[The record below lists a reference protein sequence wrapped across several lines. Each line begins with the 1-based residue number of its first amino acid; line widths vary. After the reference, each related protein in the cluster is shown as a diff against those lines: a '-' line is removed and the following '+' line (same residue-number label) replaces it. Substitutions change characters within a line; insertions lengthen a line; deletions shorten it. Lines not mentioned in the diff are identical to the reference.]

1 MTDTLATGA
10 TPADRPA
17 PSIWR
22 LVLPLMVAEV
32 VGSLELTMIYAAM
45 RSLIADFGS
54 ASAAGWL
61 ITSFMLSSA
70 AGAAL
75 FGRLGDLLGRRRIL
89 IAVLVISTI
98 GSLLSALTRD
108 LGWLIVGRA
117 MQGAAGSIV
126 PLCFGI
132 VREHAAPRQVPFGI
146 SLLAVAASLASATG
160 LVIGGAI
167 IDLAD
172 WSMIFKVTAVMG
184 ALATV
189 CVAAFVQR
197 DRAWNPGAVRD
208 DLLGGLLFI
217 PAAVGLLLA
226 IDNVGHAGWSDRMTL
241 AYLAIAVLSLAAWI
255 WRELSVPN
263 PLLQVRLLAR
273 PEIGWANACYVALA
287 LGAFQ
292 GGQIMALFGQQAP
305 ETGAGL
311 GLSATAA
318 GFLLLPANIITAMSY
333 PFVARL
339 VERHGPRLIG
349 STGFLLI
356 IIGFGSLVLWNDAVA
371 LVMALLVIQSI
382 GLGIV
387 YVTLQIVIVS
397 AAPAD
402 RVSEATGMMTVI
414 RATAMAIGAQT
425 VATLLSAGGHHGG
438 AVARFPAEAD
448 YVTVFLFVCGTGLAG
463 ALLAR
468 MLPRRLTAIPPT
480 H

>member
-1 MTDTLATGA
+1 MTDMAATGA
-10 TPADRPA
+10 TNADRSG
-17 PSIWR
+17 SIWR

-70 AGAAL
+70 AGAAR

-89 IAVLVISTI
+89 LAVLVISTA
-98 GSLLSALTRD
+98 GSIISALTRD

-132 VREHAAPRQVPFGI
+132 VREHAPPGRVPFGV
-146 SLLAVAASLASATG
+146 SMLAVAASLASATG
-160 LVIGGAI
+160 LVIGGVI

-172 WSMIFKVTAVMG
+172 WSMIFKVTAAMG
-184 ALATV
+184 LLATFCIAV
-189 CVAAFVQR
+189 FVQR
-197 DRAWNPGAVRD
+197 DRAWDPGAVRD
-208 DLLGGLLFI
+208 DLIGGLLFI

-226 IDNVGHAGWSDRMTL
+226 IDNMGHAGWSDRMTL
-241 AYLAIAVLSLAAWI
+241 IYVAVAVASLAAWV

-318 GFLLLPANIITAMSY
+318 GFLLLPANFITAACY
-333 PFVARL
+333 PFVARM
-339 VERHGPRLIG
+339 VERHGPRLVGAI
-349 STGFLLI
+349 GFLMI
-356 IIGFGSLVLWNDAVA
+356 VIGFGSLILWHHDVA
-371 LVMALLVIQSI
+371 LVMTLLVIQSI
-382 GLGIV
+382 GLGVV

-425 VATLLSAGGHHGG
+425 VATLLSATGHHGAG
-438 AVARFPAEAD
+438 VVRFPAEAD
-448 YVTVFLFVCGTGLAG
+448 YITVFLFVAGT
-463 ALLAR
+463 ALVGMLIAR
-468 MLPRRLTAIPPT
+468 KLPPRLTAVARP

>member
-1 MTDTLATGA
+1 MTDMAATGV
-10 TPADRPA
+10 TNADRSG
-17 PSIWR
+17 SIWR

-89 IAVLVISTI
+89 LAVLVISTA
-98 GSLLSALTRD
+98 GSVISALTRD

-132 VREHAAPRQVPFGI
+132 VREHAPPGRVPFGV
-146 SLLAVAASLASATG
+146 SMLAVAASLASATG
-160 LVIGGAI
+160 LVIGGVI

-172 WSMIFKVTAVMG
+172 WSMIFKVTAAMG
-184 ALATV
+184 LLATFCIAV
-189 CVAAFVQR
+189 FVQR
-197 DRAWNPGAVRD
+197 DRAWDPGAVRD
-208 DLLGGLLFI
+208 DLIGGLLFI

-226 IDNVGHAGWSDRMTL
+226 IDNIGHAGWSDRMTL
-241 AYLAIAVLSLAAWI
+241 VYVAVAVASLAAWV

-318 GFLLLPANIITAMSY
+318 GFLLLPANFITAACY
-333 PFVARL
+333 PFVARM
-339 VERHGPRLIG
+339 VERHGPRLVGAI
-349 STGFLLI
+349 GFLMI
-356 IIGFGSLVLWNDAVA
+356 VVGFGSLILWHHDVA
-371 LVMALLVIQSI
+371 LVMTLLVIQSI
-382 GLGIV
+382 GLGVV

-425 VATLLSAGGHHGG
+425 VATLLSAAGHHGAG
-438 AVARFPAEAD
+438 VVRFPAEAD
-448 YVTVFLFVCGTGLAG
+448 YITVFLFVGGT
-463 ALLAR
+463 ALVGMLIAR
-468 MLPRRLTAIPPT
+468 KLPPRLTAAAPR

>member
-1 MTDTLATGA
+1 MTDMAAAGA
-10 TPADRPA
+10 TNADRSG
-17 PSIWR
+17 SIWR

-89 IAVLVISTI
+89 LAVLVISTA
-98 GSLLSALTRD
+98 GSVISALTRD

-132 VREHAAPRQVPFGI
+132 VREHAPPGRVPFGV
-146 SLLAVAASLASATG
+146 SMLAVAASLASATG
-160 LVIGGAI
+160 LVIGGVI

-172 WSMIFKVTAVMG
+172 WSMIFKVTAAMG
-184 ALATV
+184 LLATFCIAV
-189 CVAAFVQR
+189 FVQR
-197 DRAWNPGAVRD
+197 DRAWDPGAVRD
-208 DLLGGLLFI
+208 DLIGGLLFI

-226 IDNVGHAGWSDRMTL
+226 IDNIGHAGWSDRMTL
-241 AYLAIAVLSLAAWI
+241 VYVAVAVASLAAWV

-318 GFLLLPANIITAMSY
+318 GFLLLPANFITAACY
-333 PFVARL
+333 PFVARM
-339 VERHGPRLIG
+339 VERHGPRLVGAI
-349 STGFLLI
+349 GFLMI
-356 IIGFGSLVLWNDAVA
+356 VIGFGSLILWHHDVA
-371 LVMALLVIQSI
+371 LVMTLLVIQSI
-382 GLGIV
+382 GLGVV

-425 VATLLSAGGHHGG
+425 VATLLSATGHHGAG
-438 AVARFPAEAD
+438 VVRFPAEAD
-448 YVTVFLFVCGTGLAG
+448 YITVFLFVAGT
-463 ALLAR
+463 ALVGMLIAR
-468 MLPRRLTAIPPT
+468 KLPPRLTAAAPR

>member
-1 MTDTLATGA
+1 MTDMAAAGVTN
-10 TPADRPA
+10 ADRSG
-17 PSIWR
+17 SIWR

-89 IAVLVISTI
+89 LAVLVISTA
-98 GSLLSALTRD
+98 GSVISALTRD

-132 VREHAAPRQVPFGI
+132 VREHAPPGRVPFGV
-146 SLLAVAASLASATG
+146 SMLAVAASLASATG
-160 LVIGGAI
+160 LVIGGVI

-172 WSMIFKVTAVMG
+172 WSMIFKVTAAMG
-184 ALATV
+184 LLATFCIAV
-189 CVAAFVQR
+189 FVQR
-197 DRAWNPGAVRD
+197 DRAWDPGAVRD
-208 DLLGGLLFI
+208 DLIGGLLFI

-226 IDNVGHAGWSDRMTL
+226 IDNMGHAGWSDRMTL
-241 AYLAIAVLSLAAWI
+241 VYVAVAVASLAAWV

-318 GFLLLPANIITAMSY
+318 GFLLLPANFITAACY
-333 PFVARL
+333 PFVARM
-339 VERHGPRLIG
+339 VERHGPRLVGAI
-349 STGFLLI
+349 GFLMI
-356 IIGFGSLVLWNDAVA
+356 VVGFGSLILWHHDVA
-371 LVMALLVIQSI
+371 LVMTLLVIQSI
-382 GLGIV
+382 GLGVV

-425 VATLLSAGGHHGG
+425 VATLLSAAGHHGAG
-438 AVARFPAEAD
+438 VVRFPAEAD
-448 YVTVFLFVCGTGLAG
+448 YITVFLFVGGT
-463 ALLAR
+463 ALVGMLIAR
-468 MLPRRLTAIPPT
+468 KLPPRLTAVARP

>member
-1 MTDTLATGA
+1 MTDSAATLDM
-10 TPADRPA
+10 PSDRPKS
-17 PSIWR
+17 SIWR
-22 LVLPLMVAEV
+22 LVLPLMVAEI

-45 RSLIADFGS
+45 RSLISDFGS

-89 IAVLVISTI
+89 LAVLIISTI
-98 GSLLSALTRD
+98 GSVLSAVTRD

-117 MQGAAGSIV
+117 MQGAAGAIV

-132 VREHAAPRQVPFGI
+132 VREHADPRQVPFGI
-146 SLLAVAASLASATG
+146 SLLAVAASLSSATG

-172 WSMIFKVTAVMG
+172 WSMIFKVTAAMG
-184 ALATV
+184 AIAVV
-189 CVAAFVQR
+189 CIAVFVQR

-217 PAAVGLLLA
+217 PAAIGLLLA
-226 IDNVGHAGWSDRMTL
+226 IDNMGRSGWSDPMTL
-241 AYLAIAVLSLAAWI
+241 VYIAVAVISLVAWV

-292 GGQIMALFGQQAP
+292 GGQIMALFGQQLP

-349 STGFLLI
+349 SIGFLLI
-356 IIGFGSLVLWNDAVA
+356 IIGFGSLILWNDGAA
-371 LVMALLVIQSI
+371 LVMTLLVIQSI

-425 VATLLSAGGHHGG
+425 VATLLSGGGHHGG
-438 AVARFPAEAD
+438 GAVRFPAQAD
-448 YVTVFLFVCGTGLAG
+448 YITVFLFVCGTGLAG
-463 ALLAR
+463 VLLAR
-468 MLPRRLTAIPPT
+468 MLPRRLAAIVQT